1 LTEKRRQVYFPAW
14 RLVDINKQLRVNE
27 RIRVREVRLIDEEGH
42 QAGIVQTRDALQR
55 ARDNGMDL
63 IEVAPNA
70 VPPVCRIMDY
80 GKFKY
85 EQAKREKEAHKKSK
99 QAELALIR
107 VRPNIDDHDL
117 NVKLKN
123 ARRFLEEG
131 DKVRV
136 FVVFRSREFTHPEFG
151 RKLLGRFVEE
161 LAEVANV
168 EKSIG
173 MEGRQMTLVLVPK
186 PKAAVVKPAKVPV
199 PPQTQAQAAS
209 E

>member
-1 LTEKRRQVYFPAW
+1 MN
-14 RLVDINKQLRVNE
+14 INKQLRVNE
-27 RIRVREVRLIDEEGH
+27 RIRVREVRLVDEEGR
-42 QAGIVQTRDALQR
+42 QVGIVPTRDALQR
-55 ARDNGMDL
+55 ARDVGMDL

-70 VPPVCRIMDY
+70 NPPVCRIMDY

-99 QAELALIR
+99 QAEMALIR
-107 VRPNIDDHDL
+107 VRPNIDDHDF

-123 ARRFLEEG
+123 ARKFLEEG
-131 DKVRV
+131 DKVRI

-151 RKLLGRFVEE
+151 RKLLGRFIEQ
-161 LAEVANV
+161 LADVANV
-168 EKSIG
+168 EKPIG

-186 PKAAVVKPAKVPV
+186 PKTPVKSGKSASG
-199 PPQTQAQAAS
+199 PQQQHTQAAS